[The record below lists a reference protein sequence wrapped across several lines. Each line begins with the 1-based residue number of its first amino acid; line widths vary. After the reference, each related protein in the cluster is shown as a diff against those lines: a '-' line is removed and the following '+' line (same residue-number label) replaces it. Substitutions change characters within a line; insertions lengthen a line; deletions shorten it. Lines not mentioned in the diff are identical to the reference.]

1 MKRYS
6 AVLIMAG
13 VLLVF
18 APRGFSQ
25 TADELK
31 ALHEQYMGYLTAHDL
46 EKCKTMH
53 APGFEYDL
61 VPMNMILRE
70 PEWLAFWTDLFNG
83 FPDFNTTDGV
93 KLAAG
98 NILVVEHMITGTH
111 KGVWNGIP
119 PSGKSYTNLF
129 PHLDVW
135 EFEGTKI
142 KKVTTYG
149 DMQGVLITLGA
160 MPAPELPPLTP
171 SFTLPDPVPT
181 GLSFLETPPELG
193 NRFNAHAPLEMSK
206 MFTKDVDSFVA
217 ALGKPINLDEFAAV
231 QEMYV
236 NTFADVKVDL
246 LKRVDLRD
254 GWVYVDEVYTGTH
267 TGPYFGFPPTGRKFQ
282 LRSGDLYRV
291 TSDGLISYAHY
302 YWDHLGLLT
311 QLGILPT
318 SSAKTG
324 EMYK

>member
-1 MKRYS
+1 MKLYT
-6 AVLIMAG
+6 A
-13 VLLVF
+13 LLTIFTVSLLGF
-18 APRGFSQ
+18 PLLAFSQ

-31 ALHEQYMGYLTAHDL
+31 ALHEQYVGYLTAHDL

-53 APGFEYDL
+53 APGFVYDL
-61 VPMNMILRE
+61 VPMQAPFPE
-70 PEWLAFWTDLFNG
+70 PEWQVFWIDLFNG
-83 FPDFNTTDGV
+83 FPDFAKNPGI
-93 KLAAG
+93 KLAVG
-98 NILVVEHMITGTH
+98 NLILEEHTVSLTH

-119 PSGKSYTNLF
+119 PSGKNYPQIF
-129 PHLDVW
+129 PHIDVW

-142 KKVTTYG
+142 KKVITYG

-181 GLSFLETPPELG
+181 GLSFLNTPPELG
-193 NRFNAHAPLEMSK
+193 NRFNAHNPVEMTK
-206 MFTKDVDSFVA
+206 MIAKDADIVVT
-217 ALGKPINLDEFAAV
+217 ALGKISREEFGAV

-236 NTFADVKVDL
+236 NTFADVKVEV
-246 LKRVDLRD
+246 LKLVDFGD
-254 GWVYVDEVYTGTH
+254 GWIYSDEIYTGTH
-267 TGPYFGFPPTGRKFQ
+267 TAPYFGFPATGRKFQ

>member
-31 ALHEQYMGYLTAHDL
+31 ALHEQYVGYLTAHDL

-53 APGFEYDL
+53 APGFVYDL
-61 VPMNMILRE
+61 VPMSMTFSE
-70 PEWLAFWTDLFNG
+70 PEWQYFWTDFLKG
-83 FPDFNTTDGV
+83 FPDFKGNEGV
-93 KLAAG
+93 ILVSG
-98 NILVVEHMITGTH
+98 NILIMEHTISGTH
-111 KGVWNGIP
+111 KEVWNGIP
-119 PSGKSYTNLF
+119 PTGKNFPSFF

-181 GLSFLETPPELG
+181 GLSFLNTPPELG
-193 NRFNAHAPLEMSK
+193 NRFNAHNPVEMTK
-206 MFTKDVDSFVA
+206 MIAKDADIVVT
-217 ALGKPINLDEFAAV
+217 ALGKISREEFGAV

-236 NTFADVKVDL
+236 NTFADVKVEV
-246 LKRVDLRD
+246 LKLVDFGD
-254 GWVYVDEVYTGTH
+254 GWIYSDEIYTGTH
-267 TGPYFGFPPTGRKFQ
+267 TAPYFGFPATGRKFQ